1 MLPKRTRGRPATNP
15 TSIHLTLAPGPLAE
29 VDRWIERQKVPPSRP
44 EAIRRLVEIGLKA
57 RNDCVMPRIRWTL
70 EEDERL
76 LGLIA
81 AGKSW
86 TFISAAL
93 RRDTNSVKLHA
104 GTLRARQEERTATRR
119 AGAGGE
125 GEMRAERLQEL
136 EAMAAKLLET
146 ARKLPPGSD
155 RQSIL

>member
-1 MLPKRTRGRPATNP
+1 
-15 TSIHLTLAPGPLAE
+15 
-29 VDRWIERQKVPPSRP
+29 
-44 EAIRRLVEIGLKA
+44 
-57 RNDCVMPRIRWTL
+57 MPRIRWTL

-81 AGKSW
+81 AGQSW

-119 AGAGGE
+119 AAAGGE

-155 RQSIL
+155 RQSILKEIGKLRVRITAPKAKGK

>member
-1 MLPKRTRGRPATNP
+1 
-15 TSIHLTLAPGPLAE
+15 
-29 VDRWIERQKVPPSRP
+29 
-44 EAIRRLVEIGLKA
+44 
-57 RNDCVMPRIRWTL
+57 MPRIRWTL

-104 GTLRARQEERTATRR
+104 GTLRARQEEQTATRR

-155 RQSIL
+155 RQSILKEIGKLRVRITAPKAKGK

>member
-1 MLPKRTRGRPATNP
+1 MAKSISGTEKRTRGRPATNP

-57 RNDCVMPRIRWTL
+57 RNDCVLPRIRWTL

-93 RRDTNSVKLHA
+93 RRDTNSC
-104 GTLRARQEERTATRR
+104 TRERS
-119 AGAGGE
+119 E
-125 GEMRAERLQEL
+125 GPP
-136 EAMAAKLLET
+136 AKT
-146 ARKLPPGSD
+146 NGNP
-155 RQSIL
+155 

>member
-1 MLPKRTRGRPATNP
+1 
-15 TSIHLTLAPGPLAE
+15 
-29 VDRWIERQKVPPSRP
+29 
-44 EAIRRLVEIGLKA
+44 
-57 RNDCVMPRIRWTL
+57 MPRIRWTL
-70 EEDERL
+70 KEDERL

-119 AGAGGE
+119 AGGE

-146 ARKLPPGSD
+146 ARNLPPGSD
-155 RQSIL
+155 RQSILKEIWKLRVRITTPKAEGK